1 MLNLST
7 ITNDRQFRATLGY
20 GRLEFE
26 TLLSE
31 FKEYY
36 KEKNNESYEDYI
48 IYLKQNTTE
57 EKYPKLDTME
67 KVLSLVLYKM
77 KQGSTDDV
85 LGVVF
90 EVSGTVAKNYFTKY
104 STMLEELL
112 EKKTNAR
119 KEF

>member
-20 GRLEFE
+20 SKLEFE
-26 TLLSE
+26 ALLSE
-31 FKEYY
+31 FEIYY

-48 IYLKQNTTE
+48 FYLKQNTTE
-57 EKYPKLDTME
+57 ENYPKLDTLE
-67 KVLSLVLYKM
+67 KALSFFLYKM

-90 EVSGTVAKNYFTKY
+90 ELSGTVAKNYYNKY
-104 STMLEELL
+104 STLLEELL
-112 EKKTNAR
+112 EKKN
-119 KEF
+119 